1 MCVHSILLC
10 YYTTTTTTTT
20 TTTDTIYYHYY
31 WHYLLPLCYTA
42 DQLMDT
48 IVRPVGDQNMPF
60 SIRLLSFDNLLIP
73 PVDHFCP
80 VVTNSLSSKQ
90 EGQECCIGV
99 SNTSTT
105 TEISIADRFN
115 GHKVS
120 TLHLLLLLCT
130 L

>member
-1 MCVHSILLC
+1 
-10 YYTTTTTTTT
+10 
-20 TTTDTIYYHYY
+20 
-31 WHYLLPLCYTA
+31 
-42 DQLMDT
+42 MDT

-73 PVDHFCP
+73 PVDHYCP
-80 VVTNSLSSKQ
+80 VVTNSLSSKQSSKQ

-99 SNTSTT
+99 SNTSSA